1 MGENQGISGATTGG
15 SDRLAVIDVETTGLD
30 VSTDLLLEVGIVI
43 IDSQLREIAH
53 QCVLIASPD
62 NVAWAK
68 HTYAQWDRG
77 APLDPAQTMHINNW
91 LISDLYEPMRFSR
104 SYAEG
109 THMAVAEYQRGAE
122 HLCAFL
128 DEHGITER
136 VPLVGS
142 SVRSLDGPFLAL
154 HMPKLFARFT
164 HRTIDASALTELAR
178 FVDPVGYEEL
188 AVGTPESGH
197 RTIEDCRRSIGI
209 IRAFGLRYG
218 IGSLAASSAPTAPT
232 N

>member
-1 MGENQGISGATTGG
+1 MTATGTAFN
-15 SDRLAVIDVETTGLD
+15 RLAAVDIETTGLNAN
-30 VSTDLLLEVGIVI
+30 TDSILEVGIVI
-43 IDSQLREIAH
+43 IDSQLREIANH
-53 QCVLIASPD
+53 CVLIASPD

-68 HTYAQWDRG
+68 RTLEQAGRGGPMTFAQS
-77 APLDPAQTMHINNW
+77 MHLNND
-91 LISDLYEPMRFSR
+91 LISDLREPVNLKRR
-104 SYAEG
+104 LGIKTCTVVTA
-109 THMAVAEYQRGAE
+109 YQLAAYR
-122 HLCAFL
+122 LCAFL
-128 DEHGITER
+128 DEHGIEEP

-178 FVDPVGYEEL
+178 FVDPAGYEEL

-218 IGSLAASSAPTAPT
+218 VGSLAASSAPTAPT